1 MIGAAGRYGG
11 AMNDEAKCQRQ
22 EKIPT
27 RSVPAA
33 GQGGSPKHLGAVLK
47 PSPDVRK
54 TARAGALWVTVFW
67 LAVLTVVYLLVQ
79 QFEQAR
85 AARYKTYA
93 ASSSE
98 MVIPRSPDGHFYVA
112 GEINGH
118 ALEFLVDTG
127 ASSVVVTDAF
137 AEQAGLHGGQPMTFM
152 TANGPRPGRLL
163 RGVPVRAGILSADGV
178 AVGVGLFASAGNR
191 ALLGQSFL
199 SKFDVL
205 MRQDHMVLKQ
215 RGQGG

>member
-1 MIGAAGRYGG
+1 METQNTDGLTDPQARSQPQGG
-11 AMNDEAKCQRQ
+11 G
-22 EKIPT
+22 
-27 RSVPAA
+27 SVPPPREA
-33 GQGGSPKHLGAVLK
+33 GAEPA
-47 PSPDVRK
+47 PDLRK

-67 LAVLTVVYLLVQ
+67 LAVLTVVYLAFQ

-85 AARYKTYA
+85 AARFKPYA
-93 ASSSE
+93 VSGSE

-118 ALEFLVDTG
+118 AVEFLVDTG

-137 AEQAGLHGGQPMTFM
+137 AQQAKLQGGQPTTFM

-163 RGVPVRAGILSADGV
+163 RGVPVLAGTLSAPGV
-178 AVGVGLFASAGNR
+178 EVGVGLFAPANNQ

-205 MRQDHMVLKQ
+205 MRKDHMVIK
-215 RGQGG
+215 RRSP